1 MVWWTVRIC
10 LMKQNAHVWTSC
22 IVSVHNLYAM
32 IFWTVQMVQMN
43 KTVVSNFILLH
54 DFIVFTY
61 IRQMWVC
68 NFWDWIEKKIF
79 LILIQ
84 MLILYPWIFYDNCLR
99 FSHWH
104 HKKRGWYHICLNKK
118 WVPLP
123 DFRIK
128 VMSNTYII

>member
-61 IRQMWVC
+61 IRQMWVR
-68 NFWDWIEKKIF
+68 NFWDWIEKKF
-79 LILIQ
+79 LDLNSNANSLSLNLLWQ
-84 MLILYPWIFYDNCLR
+84 LSLLFPLASQKW
-99 FSHWH
+99 
-104 HKKRGWYHICLNKK
+104 GWYYICLNKK

-128 VMSNTYII
+128 IISNTYII